1 MSVSPFDDDPSH
13 VPTDEEWDNIVGIFR
28 NMGAAV
34 DAVHTPS
41 RPAVQ
46 PELPDD
52 DAIADFQSVSNDLFD
67 ATSDE
72 EKVAA
77 LRSITRWLSQWK
89 F

>member
-1 MSVSPFDDDPSH
+1 MSVSPFDDDPDRTPSE
-13 VPTDEEWDNIVGIFR
+13 EEWNNIVGIFS

-34 DAVHTPS
+34 DAVHPP
-41 RPAVQ
+41 RPTS
-46 PELPDD
+46 PPDLPGD
-52 DAIADFQSVSNDLFD
+52 DAVADFQSVSNDLFD
-67 ATSDE
+67 ANTDE